1 MHAFGN
7 VHFHAS
13 RTSFTM
19 PKKDDCPNKIVMLYL
34 LERKMPKPHDRK
46 DVIVLRKFARIIFSR
61 LGLVGL
67 LLALQVFILV
77 FGVWKLSQYFF
88 YFYVGFWALSI
99 FVVLWLINT
108 RDNPSYKLAWA
119 IPILL
124 FPVFG
129 GLFYLL
135 LGGKRMT
142 KHMRKKVREV
152 YETTIPLLRQDPQTL
167 EELQFEDK
175 DAINQVKYIASASL
189 FPVYKDTYTEYF
201 PSGEAKF
208 ERLKE
213 ELEKAERFIFL
224 EYFIIQEGVMWNTI
238 LEILARKVK
247 QGVEVRVMYDDMG
260 CLMTLPY
267 KYANKLRAM
276 GIKCE
281 VFNPFRPELTALLNN
296 RDHRKI
302 VVIDGSVGFTGGIN
316 LADEYINVYEKHGH
330 WKDTA
335 LMLKGPAVWNLT
347 MMFLQIWGYSAK
359 CGDDFE
365 KYRPEPQKIK
375 AYRSCKGFVLP
386 YGDSPLDD
394 EDIGET
400 VYLNLINKAKH
411 YIYIN
416 TPYLIIDNELTVALC
431 TAAKSGVDVRIVTPH
446 IADKW
451 YVHVVTQA
459 YYPQLIEAGVKIFE
473 YTPGF
478 VHAKT
483 FVVDD
488 EYATVGTI
496 NMDYRSL
503 YLHFECGVWLYRT
516 DSIARIKEDYLKTL
530 EVCQRITPVDYK
542 HTSRAKRL
550 LQAILRVFAPLM

>member
-1 MHAFGN
+1 M
-7 VHFHAS
+7 V
-13 RTSFTM
+13 
-19 PKKDDCPNKIVMLYL
+19 
-34 LERKMPKPHDRK
+34 
-46 DVIVLRKFARIIFSR
+46 FSR
-61 LGLVGL
+61 LGIVAL
-67 LLALQVFILV
+67 LLLFQLSILGFV
-77 FGVWKLSQYFF
+77 VWKLSNYFV

-99 FVVLWLINT
+99 LVVLRVINS
-108 RDNPSYKLAWA
+108 RENPSYMLAWS

-135 LGGKRMT
+135 FGGKRMT

-152 YETTIPLLRQDPQTL
+152 YETTIPLLGQEPQTL
-167 EELQFEDK
+167 AELQLEDK
-175 DAINQVKYIASASL
+175 DAVNQAKYIVNSSL
-189 FPVYKDTYTEYF
+189 YPLYKDTYTEYF
-201 PSGEAKF
+201 PSGQAKF

-213 ELEKAERFIFL
+213 ELEKAEHFIFL
-224 EYFIIQEGVMWNTI
+224 EYFIIEEGVMWNSI
-238 LEILARKVK
+238 LEILERKAR

-267 KYANKLRAM
+267 KYAAKLRAM

-281 VFNPFRPELTALLNN
+281 VFNPFRPKLTALLNN

-316 LADEYINVYEKHGH
+316 LADEYINVYEKYGH
-330 WKDTA
+330 WKDSA

-347 MMFLQIWGYSAK
+347 MMFLQIWGYSAE
-359 CGDDFE
+359 CEDDFE
-365 KYRPEPQKIK
+365 KYRPEPQKIEP
-375 AYRSCKGFVLP
+375 YRNSKGFVLP

-400 VYLNLINKAKH
+400 VYLNLINKANDYV
-411 YIYIN
+411 YIT

-431 TAAKSGVDVRIVTPH
+431 NAAKSGVDVRIVTPH
-446 IADKW
+446 IPDKW
-451 YVHVVTQA
+451 YVHMVTRA
-459 YYPQLIEAGVKIFE
+459 YYPQLIEAGVKIYE

-478 VHAKT
+478 IHAKS

-516 DSIARIKEDYLKTL
+516 DSVAAVKDDYMKTL
-530 EVCQRITPVDYK
+530 QVCRRVTPEDCR
-542 HTSRAKRL
+542 TTGAKRL
-550 LQAILRVFAPLM
+550 LQAVLCAFAPLL